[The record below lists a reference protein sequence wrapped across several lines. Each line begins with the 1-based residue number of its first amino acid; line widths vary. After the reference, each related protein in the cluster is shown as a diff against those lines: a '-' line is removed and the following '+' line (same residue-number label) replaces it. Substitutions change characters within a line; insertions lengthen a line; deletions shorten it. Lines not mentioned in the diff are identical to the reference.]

1 MENGSSNRRDK
12 SVPAMMVWN
21 QGKPVE
27 TLMSSSIHEVKPEGY
42 QLASPSAARSPY
54 WRGVNAASV
63 SRASGWDRGEADT
76 TASAGIASAV
86 GVVWETGTLD
96 ATSGGGAKTGSEIGV
111 SRGTVSVGTA
121 SDFFEKSHMLRV
133 VRGPCTRGGHG
144 KRPMR

>member
-1 MENGSSNRRDK
+1 M
-12 SVPAMMVWN
+12 
-21 QGKPVE
+21 
-27 TLMSSSIHEVKPEGY
+27 
-42 QLASPSAARSPY
+42 
-54 WRGVNAASV
+54 

-86 GVVWETGTLD
+86 GVVWGTGTLE
-96 ATSGGGAKTGSEIGV
+96 ATSGGGGAKTGSEIGV

-133 VRGPCTRGGHG
+133 ARGPCTRGRHG